1 MSNKN
6 RWVGLIPLLGMACLI
21 PLGIQANDM
30 DPATEYY
37 TALKTPVPI
46 VLDGNLSEW
55 GGANVIDNPRF
66 SMFPKGIGFENATP
80 DEIVT
85 HDEYGSGTWDG
96 PDDQGSVTRM
106 LYDDENFYLGVI
118 VTDDYHEHSA
128 GGGGGAWNG
137 DSIQLIIT
145 DEDRAS
151 QIALVNVALLGVE
164 EDEPAGEDF
173 FTVHNEVAPEGTE
186 VFIVRDTAAKT
197 TTYEIRF
204 PIEVVGVDALVEG
217 VKFGIGFAINDG
229 DADSPG
235 QSGWGG
241 WGPHG
246 LVGGKSPSEAG
257 LVTLGG
263 VATAGGGDPDL
274 VAWWPLTEGS
284 GEDLVDSVGAGVAEF
299 VDGEWIAANDGDSV
313 PDFLA
318 GKAVASFDGNASF
331 ALLGEELIP
340 LMDETTP
347 FSITFWTNQVGGG
360 TGVNEIVLGNRYMID
375 GADFAPREF
384 IKFTPTQFEFHQN
397 GVGSENVAYGDVGP
411 IPDETWTHHA
421 IVKEGSLFTY
431 YRDGVEA
438 NSYENTGAYPVNPQ
452 PLFIG
457 GQQPGGEH
465 WSGALADIGLWK
477 RSLSA
482 TDVAKIAAD
491 GIASL
496 SGGGGPA
503 VLLTFNEGDELPE
516 GIQFAGVGEIR
527 EEGGVDDSGY
537 LKITDAVNGEYGAVV
552 FPDLLEG
559 RAVKSFKFTADFRVG
574 GGTDSPADGF
584 SVNLVRPDDPLL
596 ADPVGDFGSFA
607 PSPNLAEASLP
618 EEGSRTGLG
627 IGFDE
632 WDSGAPDVVGFS
644 VRVDG
649 ELVTQVA
656 ANIRNGAP
664 DDVESLQTG
673 PIGPEGPGDIS
684 ELTWQP
690 FEVELK
696 EDGKL
701 TIKWK
706 GKTVLDNFQT
716 TFFPSP
722 VQIVFAG
729 RTGGANA
736 AHHVDNIGLTIQPLD
751 LLVVSRINGSTT
763 GLAVEL
769 TNTSE
774 SVVDKATIAL
784 KVDGELVVPTVTDG
798 ADGKTILTFT
808 AAQGYLPGSTH
819 TYEITAK
826 DMNGNDAV
834 RSGPG
839 EFKLKDAEMPFNT
852 PLVGPEGGPGIWG
865 VRYIWGAGSPGSN
878 AGAIKLIQA
887 ADDADFAGEVFDTTS
902 EVANLGGGVGFFPD
916 DLLYPDEVVA
926 GADGLW
932 TGENFIVVYKGTLRI
947 TESGLYTFGVHSD
960 DGFGL
965 RIFGGEFVSKNGA
978 GRLDPIAS
986 NTVVHPDPTG
996 DSNTRAVANLAAGDY
1011 PIEFFWYENGGG
1023 DNGELYFAKGEFL
1036 EDADTDTWEL
1046 VGGEH
1051 LVGPGALPFQITN
1064 IVKAGTDVTIT
1075 FQSNEGAG
1083 YTIERATPAQLATGE
1098 FEELQDGY
1106 EGQPGDS
1113 TSFTDTGVAD
1123 GEAYYRVRAE

>member
-1 MSNKN
+1 MTNADFE
-6 RWVGLIPLLGMACLI
+6 GTATDFEG
-21 PLGIQANDM
+21 ND
-30 DPATEYY
+30 DYPFIFSAR
-37 TALKTPVPI
+37 V
-46 VLDGNLSEW
+46 
-55 GGANVIDNPRF
+55 GGANETLTIDN
-66 SMFPKGIGFENATP
+66 
-80 DEIVT
+80 
-85 HDEYGSGTWDG
+85 
-96 PDDQGSVTRM
+96 
-106 LYDDENFYLGVI
+106 LVI
-118 VTDDYHEHSA
+118 ST
-128 GGGGGAWNG
+128 
-137 DSIQLIIT
+137 
-145 DEDRAS
+145 
-151 QIALVNVALLGVE
+151 
-164 EDEPAGEDF
+164 
-173 FTVHNEVAPEGTE
+173 
-186 VFIVRDTAAKT
+186 
-197 TTYEIRF
+197 
-204 PIEVVGVDALVEG
+204 
-217 VKFGIGFAINDG
+217 
-229 DADSPG
+229 
-235 QSGWGG
+235 
-241 WGPHG
+241 
-246 LVGGKSPSEAG
+246 
-257 LVTLGG
+257 
-263 VATAGGGDPDL
+263 
-274 VAWWPLTEGS
+274 
-284 GEDLVDSVGAGVAEF
+284 
-299 VDGEWIAANDGDSV
+299 
-313 PDFLA
+313 
-318 GKAVASFDGNASF
+318 
-331 ALLGEELIP
+331 GEE
-340 LMDETTP
+340 
-347 FSITFWTNQVGGG
+347 
-360 TGVNEIVLGNRYMID
+360 
-375 GADFAPREF
+375 
-384 IKFTPTQFEFHQN
+384 
-397 GVGSENVAYGDVGP
+397 
-411 IPDETWTHHA
+411 
-421 IVKEGSLFTY
+421 
-431 YRDGVEA
+431 
-438 NSYENTGAYPVNPQ
+438 
-452 PLFIG
+452 
-457 GQQPGGEH
+457 
-465 WSGALADIGLWK
+465 
-477 RSLSA
+477 
-482 TDVAKIAAD
+482 
-491 GIASL
+491 
-496 SGGGGPA
+496 GPA